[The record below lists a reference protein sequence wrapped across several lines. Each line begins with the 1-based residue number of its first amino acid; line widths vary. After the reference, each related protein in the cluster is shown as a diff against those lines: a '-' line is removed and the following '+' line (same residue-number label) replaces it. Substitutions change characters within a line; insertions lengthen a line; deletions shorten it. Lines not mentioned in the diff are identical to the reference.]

1 MDDELTGAMHETQ
14 MQILGALAQVK
25 SARFSDL
32 TKVTG
37 LTSDHANFHIKK
49 LVERAFVEHV
59 PKTYGEYRLTRA
71 GKDYSTRMNTM
82 SSTIDRPPKVSVVLW
97 VTNEQGQ
104 VLRQQRL
111 KQPYYGYWSRPTGKV
126 RRGEAIL
133 EAAARKLKEETGLKA
148 DMHII
153 GIEHRIDR
161 DKQGVLYDDKYLFMV
176 EGSKP
181 RGTLIVEQA
190 GVHNYWMSESEYMQ
204 KEKRFGKPISTN
216 MSIDSEHIKLTEGVF
231 TFGEEDF

>member
-14 MQILGALAQVK
+14 MQILSALAQVK

-59 PKTYGEYRLTRA
+59 PKTYGEYRLTRV
-71 GKDYSTRMNTM
+71 GKDYSTRMNTTL
-82 SSTIDRPPKVSVVLW
+82 STIDRPPKVSVVLW

-111 KQPYYGYWSRPTGKV
+111 KQPYYGYWTRPTGKIA
-126 RRGEAIL
+126 RGETVI
-133 EAAARKLKEETGLKA
+133 EAAARKLEQETGLEA
-148 DMHII
+148 DWHIA
-153 GIEHRIDR
+153 GVEHRIDH
-161 DKQGVLYDDKYLFMV
+161 DKQGALYDDKYLFMV

-190 GVHNYWMSESEYMQ
+190 GMHNYWMSETEYAQ
-204 KEKRFGKPISTN
+204 KEKRFGKPISTD
-216 MSIDSEHIKLTEGVF
+216 MSIEGESIKLTEGIF